1 MNKSTSVKQRSN
13 LQIRYEQEHNLRARI
28 GFVLMA
34 NDQLIEVEMFRLAP
48 PGVGVHFV
56 RVPGSDDVTVDDLL
70 GMEKH
75 LANAAARLIPDC
87 GLDVICFGCTSG
99 SALIGEDRVKAE
111 LSRGAPKA
119 QPTTLIT
126 GVIEALRTLEAQR
139 IVVGTPY
146 LDDVNTLE
154 EHYLKDQGFEVLDMQ
169 GMNLTNC
176 TDMRRVS
183 PEFILEYGLSLDR
196 PDAEAIFFSCGG
208 IRSLEIVDALEQKAG
223 KPVIVSNQAMFWN
236 TLRLA
241 GINDKIEGYGQ
252 ILTMH

>member
-1 MNKSTSVKQRSN
+1 MNESTSGKPGSN
-13 LQIRYEQEHNLRARI
+13 MQIRFEQEHNWRARI

-56 RVPGSDDVTVDDLL
+56 RVPGSDDVTVEDLL

-75 LANAAARLIPDC
+75 LADAAARLIPDS

-99 SALIGEDRVKAE
+99 SALIGEERVMAE
-111 LSRGAPKA
+111 LSRGAPNA
-119 QPTTLIT
+119 QPTTLVT
-126 GVIEALRTLEAQR
+126 GVIEALRALEAQR

-146 LDDVNTLE
+146 LDDVNDLE
-154 EHYLKDQGFEVLDMQ
+154 ERYLKDQGFDVLDMQ
-169 GMNLTNC
+169 GMNLDNC
-176 TDMRRVS
+176 TDMRRVA
-183 PEFILEYGLSLDR
+183 PEFIFEYGLSLDR
-196 PDAEAIFFSCGG
+196 SDAQAIFISCGG
-208 IRSLEIVDALEQKAG
+208 IRSLEIVDALEQKVG

-241 GINDKIEGYGQ
+241 GINDKIEGYRQ
-252 ILTMH
+252 ILKMH

>member
-1 MNKSTSVKQRSN
+1 MNESTSIKPGSN
-13 LQIRYEQEHNLRARI
+13 MQIRFEKEHNWRARI

-48 PGVGVHFV
+48 PGVGVHFA
-56 RVPGSDDVTVDDLL
+56 RVPGSDNVTVDDLL

-75 LANAAARLIPDC
+75 LADAAARLIPDS
-87 GLDVICFGCTSG
+87 GLDVICFACTSG
-99 SALIGEDRVKAE
+99 SALIGEERVMAE
-111 LSRGAPKA
+111 LSRGAPNA

-126 GVIEALRTLEAQR
+126 GVIEALRALEAQR

-146 LDDVNTLE
+146 LDDVNALE
-154 EHYLKDQGFEVLDMQ
+154 ERYLKDQGFEVLDMQ
-169 GMNLTNC
+169 GMNLDNC

-196 PDAEAIFFSCGG
+196 PEAEAIFLSCGG
-208 IRSLEIVDALEQKAG
+208 IRSLEVVDALEQKVG